1 MAYKNPE
8 NQVVAAKRH
17 YEANKEKIKART
29 ARRNKKQR
37 RINKEYVAFVKSLS
51 HCVDC
56 GNDNDIVLE
65 FDHVRGEKRGNV
77 SDMSHQSF
85 SIKTIKLEIEKCEI
99 RCANCHRIA
108 TYERRLDKKNISQV
122 IEKIQ
127 KELVSN
133 QLSMS
138 FG

>member
-1 MAYKNPE
+1 MIQLFNI
-8 NQVVAAKRH
+8 NH
-17 YEANKEKIKART
+17 HKIDT
-29 ARRNKKQR
+29 SEFTN
-37 RINKEYVAFVKSLS
+37 LL
-51 HCVDC
+51 HD
-56 GNDNDIVLE
+56 DIVLE
-65 FDHVRGEKRGNV
+65 FDLVRGEKRGNV

-85 SIKTIKLEIEKCEI
+85 SIKTIQLEIEKCEI